1 MVAAQRGYRCVFVMP
16 DKMSRE
22 KIALLRAF
30 GAEVVVCPTNV
41 EPDDAR
47 SYYSVSDRLADEI
60 PGAWKPNQ
68 YENPANPAAHE
79 ATTGPEIWAQLGEE
93 LDVLVAGVGTGGTIT
108 GVRASCA
115 ASCPGWRSWAPIPEG
130 SIYSSPDIHPYLVEG
145 VGEDFWPTTYD
156 PSLVDR
162 YVTVS
167 DRDSFWAARRMAR
180 EEGILIGGSGGLAPA
195 RGGRGGAVAAA
206 RSDGARD
213 PARRRAAVPVEDLRR
228 RLDDRARHAGA
239 DRNRAD
245 GRQILRSK
253 ADETA
258 DTPAFVAVG
267 THQRVGEAIDLL
279 QRYGISQMPV
289 VRHTNGDPLDL
300 GSLVGSIHERDLLER
315 VFRDGDA
322 ARRGG
327 RDRDGPAARRGP
339 VGAERRRRLRGPPG
353 SSRGRGRRR
362 VGADRRAHPLGP
374 ARVSRPCP
382 PSVGGPGCSS
392 RRARS
397 TPAGA
402 RGRHG
407 VGQRADL
414 PDLDLRAG
422 RRRRDAGRPRL
433 RPHDQPDEDALQACL
448 AALDGGRHGVAFA
461 SGMAATSA
469 VLGTFPSGSRVLAIN
484 DVYGGTYRLF
494 SKVLEPQGYRFAYAD
509 ISDPAVVERE
519 LAAGVD
525 LVWVETPT
533 NPLLKIV
540 DIAMVAERAHAAGA
554 AVVVDSTFASPYLQT
569 PLALGADV
577 VVHSTTKYIGGHSDV
592 VGGVA
597 VTDDDGRAEQLRFL
611 QNAIGA
617 VPAPLDCFLTL
628 RGRRRSPSGCASTAR
643 TPVASSST

>member
-1 MVAAQRGYRCVFVMP
+1 VRDFPTVTDLVGSTPIVRLPQLQPAGGARLLAKLEYLNPGGSIKDRIGLPMIEAAEREGLLRPGGTIVEPTSGNTGVGLAMVAAQRGYRCVFVMP

-108 GVRASCA
+108 GVARFLRGKLPRLEVVGAD
-115 ASCPGWRSWAPIPEG
+115 PEG

-180 EEGILIGGSGGLAPA
+180 EEGILIGGSGGLALHAAVEVA
-195 RGGRGGAVAAA
+195 RSLPPDRTVLVILPDGGRPYLSKIFDDAWMIEHGMLERTGTVPTVA
-206 RSDGARD
+206 
-213 PARRRAAVPVEDLRR
+213 
-228 RLDDRARHAGA
+228 
-239 DRNRAD
+239 
-245 GRQILRSK
+245 QILRSK

-322 ARRGG
+322 LGEEVAT
-327 RDRDGPAARRGP
+327 AM
-339 VGAERRRRLRGPPG
+339 GPP
-353 SSRGRGRRR
+353 
-362 VGADRRAHPLGP
+362 LGVV
-374 ARVSRPCP
+374 RSEQ
-382 PSVGGPGCSS
+382 SV
-392 RRARS
+392 
-397 TPAGA
+397 
-402 RGRHG
+402 
-407 VGQRADL
+407 
-414 PDLDLRAG
+414 
-422 RRRRDAGRPRL
+422 DA
-433 RPHDQPDEDALQACL
+433 
-448 AALDGGRHGVAFA
+448 
-461 SGMAATSA
+461 
-469 VLGTFPSGSRVLAIN
+469 
-484 DVYGGTYRLF
+484 VYGDLQDR
-494 SKVLEPQGYRFAYAD
+494 
-509 ISDPAVVERE
+509 PAVVV
-519 LAAGVD
+519 ADGSVPIGVLTRSD
-525 LVWVETPT
+525 LLEY
-533 NPLLKIV
+533 L
-540 DIAMVAERAHAAGA
+540 AHAR
-554 AVVVDSTFASPYLQT
+554 
-569 PLALGADV
+569 
-577 VVHSTTKYIGGHSDV
+577 
-592 VGGVA
+592 
-597 VTDDDGRAEQLRFL
+597 RA
-611 QNAIGA
+611 
-617 VPAPLDCFLTL
+617 
-628 RGRRRSPSGCASTAR
+628 
-643 TPVASSST
+643 